1 MKRVSL
7 LTLAVLLIG
16 TLFST
21 QVMAQGRINL
31 NAAKTTQECKN
42 IKLDGFSASF
52 SYSSIES
59 QKVNTEKGVFSTITM
74 GNSIAA
80 GNIGEPQVPVTRE
93 LIAVPF
99 GATPVVTVKN
109 YTVEEYNLAD
119 YGIERLYPQ
128 QPSQSKSDNNPKF
141 AYNEAAY
148 QVRGFDEN
156 RPIAEVTVM
165 GTMRGIQIG
174 ALQLNTVRYN
184 AASNTIRVYNN
195 VDVEVSFENA
205 DLALT
210 EQTLVNTYSPYFRP
224 VYSMLFNEKAIRD
237 VYDDHPDLWAVPVKI
252 LVVANRMFEDAM
264 QPWITW
270 KTEKGFYLDVNYT
283 DEIGTSASAIKT
295 FIHNKYNEGVAAGQ
309 APTFLIIFGDNNQ
322 VPASQTGT
330 ATHCVTDLYYYTT
343 DNDVFGDMYHSRFTC
358 ETVEELNNV
367 LNKSLM
373 YEQYTM
379 PDPSYLSNTLLIA
392 GWDSYWTAY
401 DGAPSIQ
408 YAMEYYYNTEH
419 GFANVYNWLG
429 QPYTGCYA
437 PMNTG
442 VGFVNYTAHGSNTS
456 WADPSFTN
464 SNVNQ
469 LTNTDMYFWAMGNCC
484 QAADWGIS
492 GKCLG
497 ETFIIAPNKAAF
509 AYVGSCP
516 STYWYE
522 DYYFT
527 VGATNVFGQMPTF
540 EQTTIGIYDTQFQDD
555 FNSLSAVPFVGNV
568 AVAYAHANGYQG
580 SVTDQ
585 YYWESYHVLGDGSI
599 CYYHVN
605 PTENTVSHMPTLPIG
620 MDFYTVAADPGS
632 YVGISKDGV
641 LYGAGEIGAD
651 GTADI
656 PITPITSGGNVKI
669 VVTHPQR
676 QPYIAEVPAAAMTGA
691 YVAVDSY
698 ALNVDQANYGETIDM
713 DITVKNVGTLTSGA
727 ITATLSTE
735 CEYVEILNGEGATE
749 ALDPDQLGTLTGF
762 QFEVAANVP
771 DKTKA
776 QFVLE
781 VTDGTD
787 TWTANISI
795 TLHAPI
801 VVFESVEQVQ
811 GQSSSH
817 VVFTFKNNGT
827 APFYGGILNL
837 TSSSP
842 DLVFDPESITVDDVV
857 DGGQTLTI
865 TVNYSFDESVELGT
879 TFEAAYEFTTGL
891 FEIEDIFVVNYGA
904 IMEDFESGTFSNDWT
919 FSSTNSWTI
928 VDGGVKGTKCAKSMN
943 EGLHGTDYSMTLTVN
958 VLAAGDLTFQYWV
971 SSESNYDKLFFY
983 MDNQQKG
990 VWSGTVA
997 WSEFIQPVTPG
1008 QHTFKWEYHK
1018 DSSVNSGDDCAKID
1032 DIKFP
1037 PTNVITFIAP
1047 ATNLEAAVEGHN
1059 VTLTWEASVD
1069 ANSYV
1074 VKRNG
1079 ETLIETTELTFEDVV
1094 EESGT
1099 YKYSV
1104 YAKTESGSMS
1114 APASVIVD
1122 LDFTGVAEN
1131 QNVNISVY
1139 PNPANDVLTINVNG
1153 GFKYQL
1159 INSLGQ
1165 VVRTGNAN
1173 TKAYVKVSDLNK
1185 GIYFLSIT
1193 SGNQVNVQKVVVE

>member
-31 NAAKTTQECKN
+31 NASKTTQECRN
-42 IKLDGFSASF
+42 VKLDGFSASF

-59 QKVNTEKGVFSTITM
+59 QDVNTEKGVFSVLSM
-74 GNSIAA
+74 GNNSIAA
-80 GNIGEPQVPVTRE
+80 GNIGDPQVLVTRE

-99 GATPVVTVKN
+99 GATPVVNVKS

-119 YGIERLYPQ
+119 YGINRLYPQ
-128 QPSQSKSDNNPKF
+128 QPSQSKSEKDVKF
-141 AYNEAAY
+141 VYNESAYAAK
-148 QVRGFDEN
+148 GFDES

-174 ALQLNTVRYN
+174 ALQLNTLRYD
-184 AASNTIRVYNN
+184 ASSNTIRVYNN
-195 VDVEVSFENA
+195 VEVEVNFENA

-210 EQTLVNTYSPYFRP
+210 EKTLVNTYSPYFRP
-224 VYSMLFNEKAIRD
+224 VYSMLFNERAIRD

-283 DEIGTSASAIKT
+283 DEIGTTASAIKT

-322 VPASQTGT
+322 VPASQTGS
-330 ATHCVTDLYYYTT
+330 ASHCVTDLYYYTT

-358 ETVEELNNV
+358 ETVDELNNV

-408 YAMEYYYNTEH
+408 YALEYYYNAEH

-429 QPYTGCYA
+429 QPYTGCYESL
-437 PMNTG
+437 NTG
-442 VGFVNYTAHGSNTS
+442 IGFVNYTAHGSNTS
-456 WADPSFTN
+456 WADPSLTN
-464 SNVNQ
+464 SNVNA
-469 LTNTDMYFWAMGNCC
+469 LTNTDKYFWAMGNCC

-497 ETFIIAPNKAAF
+497 ETFIVAPNKGAF

-540 EQTTIGIYDTQFQDD
+540 DQTSIGIYDTQFQDD

-580 SVTDQ
+580 SVSDQ

-620 MDFYTVAADPGS
+620 MDFYTVSADPGS

-641 LYGAGEIGAD
+641 LYGAGEIGEE

-656 PITPITSGGNVKI
+656 PITPITSGGNAKI

-676 QPYIAEVPAAAMTGA
+676 QPYVMEVPCAAMTGA

-698 ALNVDQANYGETIDM
+698 ALNADQANYGETIDM
-713 DITVKNVGTLTSGA
+713 DVTLKNVGTLASGA
-727 ITATLSTE
+727 ITATLTTD
-735 CEYVEILNGEGATE
+735 CEYVEILNAEGTLA
-749 ALDPDQLGTLTGF
+749 ALNPDQLGTINGY
-762 QFEVAANVP
+762 QFAVAENVP

-787 TWTANISI
+787 TWNANINI
-795 TLHAPI
+795 TLHAPVLAFDNI
-801 VVFESVEQVQ
+801 QTTDSNVS
-811 GQSSSH
+811 
-817 VVFTFKNNGT
+817 FTFKNTGT
-827 APFYGGILNL
+827 APFYGGVLSL
-837 TSSSP
+837 TSCSP
-842 DLVFDPESITVDDVV
+842 DLVFENDNITVDDVV
-857 DGGQTLTI
+857 EGGQTLNIETTY
-865 TVNYSFDESVELGT
+865 TVDPSVELGT
-879 TFEAAYEFTTGL
+879 TFEVAYNFSTGL
-891 FEIEDIFVVNYGA
+891 FEIEDIFVLSYGA
-904 IMEDFESGTFSNDWT
+904 IMDDFESGVFGDNWT
-919 FSSTNSWTI
+919 FSPANAWTI
-928 VDGGVKGTKCAKSMN
+928 VDNGGNPGKCAKSMN
-943 EGLHGTDYSMTLTVN
+943 EGIASSDYSATLTVN
-958 VLAAGDLTFQYWV
+958 VLAAGELTFDYKI
-971 SSESNYDKLFFY
+971 SSETNYDKLFFY
-983 MDNQQKG
+983 MDNQEKG
-990 VWSGTVA
+990 QWSGAGSWEQFTQAVTV
-997 WSEFIQPVTPG
+997 G
-1008 QHTFKWEYHK
+1008 QHTFKWTYHK
-1018 DSSVNSGDDCAKID
+1018 DSSVNSNDDCARID
-1032 DIKFP
+1032 NIKFP
-1037 PTNVITFIAP
+1037 PVNVITFIEP
-1047 ATNLEAAVEGHN
+1047 ATELTYEVSGHV
-1059 VTLTWEASVD
+1059 VTLNWDASSEAT
-1069 ANSYV
+1069 SYV
-1074 VKRNG
+1074 VKRDG
-1079 ETLIETTELTFEDVV
+1079 ETLGSTTEITYEDEI
-1094 EESGT
+1094 EESGI
-1099 YKYSV
+1099 YRYSI
-1104 YAKTESGSMS
+1104 YAVNADGAMS
-1114 APASVIVD
+1114 APISVLIEMD
-1122 LDFTGVAEN
+1122 YTGVAEN
-1131 QNVNISVY
+1131 QNANISVY
-1139 PNPANDVLTINVNG
+1139 PNPANDIVNINVNG
-1153 GFKYQL
+1153 SFKYQV

-1165 VVRTGNAN
+1165 VVRNGNATN
-1173 TKAYVKVSDLNK
+1173 KAMIKVSDLNK
-1185 GIYFLSIT
+1185 GIYFLNIT
-1193 SGNQVNVQKVVVE
+1193 TGNQVNVQKVVVE